1 MSTTQKALEQVENR
15 RLPYW
20 KLYKGSSQKVAQ
32 CDREENPNA
41 DPEIALELLEKELG
55 YLSDE
60 PGQYMV
66 NVYRAIN
73 GEKGGFK
80 YTFTIF
86 PTEHRMPSSRSRSD
100 AGPLND
106 SLYDILRRD
115 IERDLTLKRIE
126 EKLDGIIAV
135 IAARTTE
142 DKGDDDKALA
152 LITTLAGQAFKQKAG
167 IPAKTGGFSNL

>member
-1 MSTTQKALEQVENR
+1 MSTTQKALEQVRTR

-20 KLYKGSSQKVAQ
+20 KLYKGNNRVAQ

-41 DPEIALELLEKELG
+41 DPELAIEQLENELG

-86 PTEHRMPSSRSRSD
+86 PTEQRMNTIGSRSS

-135 IAARTTE
+135 IAAKAT
-142 DKGDDDKALA
+142 DGKDDDDKALEF
-152 LITTLAGQAFKQKAG
+152 IKTLAGVAMKQKAAL
-167 IPAKTGGFSNL
+167 PTKSGGFANL

>member
-20 KLYKGSSQKVAQ
+20 KLYKGSNRVAQ
-32 CDREENPNA
+32 CDSEENPDK
-41 DPEIALELLEKELG
+41 DPELALELLEKELG

-86 PTEHRMPSSRSRSD
+86 PTERMNSLRNRPEPS
-100 AGPLND
+100 PLD
-106 SLYDILRRD
+106 ESLRDRIRRE
-115 IERDLTLKRIE
+115 IEMDMRLKRIE
-126 EKLDGIIAV
+126 EKLDAIIELA
-135 IAARTTE
+135 AARATDGKE
-142 DKGDDDKALA
+142 DDDTALKF
-152 LITTLAGQAFKQKAG
+152 ITTLAASAMKQKAG
-167 IPAKTGGFSNL
+167 IAPKSGGFSGL